1 MPSLITICPQTHAP
15 ELDTCQTH
23 PFHELT
29 IEQYNSFIPYIS
41 DLSAHTA
48 LQLLFY
54 SGMRFGE
61 LLALTLA
68 DLDFKENTIHI
79 TKSLQHKAGG
89 DIVTPPKTDIG
100 IRTITMP
107 EAIMQ
112 ELAEYTHKIYG
123 IKPSDRVFT
132 FTKSLIRGN
141 MKRGAEKANIP
152 FIRIHDMWH
161 SHVSLLIN
169 MGFSPHLI
177 AERIGDTVQMV
188 NSTYGHLYPSKH
200 NEVAEK
206 LNQIIVPN

>member
-1 MPSLITICPQTHAP
+1 MHDKKRRRSGLRRGFWACIIGEIAKSRCVSYFSTV
-15 ELDTCQTH
+15 
-23 PFHELT
+23 
-29 IEQYNSFIPYIS
+29 PYIS

-89 DIVTPPKTDIG
+89 DIVTPPKTDNG

-107 EAIMQ
+107 EAIMR
-112 ELAEYTHKIYG
+112 ELADYAHKIYG
-123 IKPSDRVFT
+123 ITPSDRVFI
-132 FTKSLIRGN
+132 FSKSLIRGN

-152 FIRIHDMWH
+152 FIRIHDMRH

-177 AERIGDTVQMV
+177 AERIGDTIQMI

>member
-1 MPSLITICPQTHAP
+1 MRCNKARQEIIWERHHGAGSVVPFSLQAGNDI
-15 ELDTCQTH
+15 
-23 PFHELT
+23 FFRFYLT
-29 IEQYNSFIPYIS
+29 K
-41 DLSAHTA
+41 A
-48 LQLLFY
+48 
-54 SGMRFGE
+54 E

-89 DIVTPPKTDIG
+89 DIVTPPKTDNG

-107 EAIMQ
+107 EAIMR
-112 ELAEYTHKIYG
+112 ELADYAHKIYG
-123 IKPSDRVFT
+123 ITPSDRVFI
-132 FTKSLIRGN
+132 FSKSLIRGN

-152 FIRIHDMWH
+152 FIRIHDMRH

-177 AERIGDTVQMV
+177 AERIGDTIQMV

>member
-1 MPSLITICPQTHAP
+1 MRCNKARQEIIWERHHGAGSVVPFSLQAGNDI
-15 ELDTCQTH
+15 
-23 PFHELT
+23 FFRFYLT
-29 IEQYNSFIPYIS
+29 K
-41 DLSAHTA
+41 A
-48 LQLLFY
+48 
-54 SGMRFGE
+54 E

-68 DLDFKENTIHI
+68 DLDFDENTIHI
-79 TKSLQHKAGG
+79 TKSLQHKANG
-89 DIVTPPKTDIG
+89 DIVTPPKTDNG

-107 EAIMQ
+107 ETIMQ
-112 ELAEYTHKIYG
+112 EIEDYTHKIYG

-141 MKRGAEKANIP
+141 MKRGAEKAEIP
-152 FIRIHDMWH
+152 FIRIHDMRH

>member
-1 MPSLITICPQTHAP
+1 MN
-15 ELDTCQTH
+15 
-23 PFHELT
+23 FWT
-29 IEQYNSFIPYIS
+29 IEQYNQFIQYIT
-41 DLSAHTA
+41 DISAHTA

-68 DLDFKENTIHI
+68 DFDFKDNTINI
-79 TKSLQHKAGG
+79 TKSLQHKASG
-89 DIVTPPKTDIG
+89 DIVTPPKTDNG

-107 EAIMQ
+107 EAIMH
-112 ELAEYTHKIYG
+112 EIEDYTHKIYG

-141 MKRGAEKANIP
+141 MKRGAEKASIP
-152 FIRIHDMWH
+152 FIRIHDMRH

-206 LNQIIVPN
+206 LNQIIGKR

>member
-1 MPSLITICPQTHAP
+1 
-15 ELDTCQTH
+15 
-23 PFHELT
+23 
-29 IEQYNSFIPYIS
+29 
-41 DLSAHTA
+41 
-48 LQLLFY
+48 
-54 SGMRFGE
+54 
-61 LLALTLA
+61 
-68 DLDFKENTIHI
+68 
-79 TKSLQHKAGG
+79 
-89 DIVTPPKTDIG
+89 
-100 IRTITMP
+100 MP

-112 ELAEYTHKIYG
+112 EIKDYTHKIYG
-123 IKPSDRVFT
+123 IKPSDRIFT

-152 FIRIHDMWH
+152 FIRIHDMRH

-200 NEVAEK
+200 TEVAEK

>member
-1 MPSLITICPQTHAP
+1 MCQSRTHGQAY
-15 ELDTCQTH
+15 
-23 PFHELT
+23 PFHDFWT
-29 IEQYNSFIPYIS
+29 IEQYNNFIPYIS

-54 SGMRFGE
+54 SGMRFDE

-68 DLDFKENTIHI
+68 GFDFKANTIQI
-79 TKSLQHKAGG
+79 TKSLQHKASG
-89 DIVTPPKTDIG
+89 DIITPPKTDNG

-107 EAIMQ
+107 DAIMQ
-112 ELAEYTHKIYG
+112 EIQAYTDKIYG
-123 IKPSDRVFT
+123 LEPDNRVFT

-141 MKRGAEKANIP
+141 MRRGAEKAEIP
-152 FIRIHDMWH
+152 FIRIHDMRH

-206 LNQIIVPN
+206 LNQIIVPT